1 MNILKLVIIFILV
14 MGLVAK
20 KVPLS
25 LSVLLGSLATWI
37 LYRLPFGD
45 GLSGIYR
52 AVLSYDTLRLIL
64 VMYLITFLQRMMEKR
79 GALEL
84 SRISLSK
91 LFNNRWVNC
100 VAAPFFIGLL
110 PSPNAAFI
118 AGDMVIASTDDCL
131 TKEQQAVTTS
141 FFRHVSEAFLPTYN
155 SILMALTLTG
165 ISAGDFVIGMIPMV
179 IAIVGLGMFF
189 FLRGRVPMDAGETPS
204 ENKWTDFKNLV
215 IGVWAIF
222 LTIGLVIFFRVDVV
236 YATLVSIIL
245 YFIFNKFTFSEVKP
259 FFISAFESRIVFNT
273 CAVMIFK
280 ELLTLSGVINEF
292 PEFFSQFPIPPFL
305 IFVLIF
311 FFGTIIAGSLAI
323 IVLVLPVAMAT
334 VPAAGLPLFI
344 LLMST
349 EYLAMQVSPTHI
361 CLTLIAEYF
370 DVSLSSMIK
379 QTIPVLISFMLIA
392 IGYYLAMITFFA

>member
-1 MNILKLVIIFILV
+1 

-25 LSVLLGSLATWI
+25 LSVLIGSLATWI
-37 LYRLPFGD
+37 LYLIPLSD
-45 GLSGIYR
+45 GFAGIYN
-52 AVLSYDTLRLIL
+52 AVLSYDTIKLIL

-84 SRISLSK
+84 ARISLSK

-165 ISAGDFVIGMIPMV
+165 ISAGSFVLGMIPMV
-179 IAIVGLGMFF
+179 IVIVLLGMFF

-204 ENKWTDFKNLV
+204 ENKLQDTKNL
-215 IGVWAIF
+215 IKGIWAIF
-222 LTIGLVIFFRVDVV
+222 LAIGLVIFCGIDVI
-236 YATLVSIIL
+236 YATMISLVL
-245 YFIFNKFTFSEVKP
+245 YYFVNSFSFTEIRPYFR
-259 FFISAFESRIVFNT
+259 SAFESRIVFNT

-280 ELLTLSGVINEF
+280 ELLTASGVINEL
-292 PEFFSQFPIPPFL
+292 PSFFAQFPIPPFL

-311 FFGTIIAGSLAI
+311 LFGTIIAGSLTI

-334 VPAAGLPLFI
+334 VPNAGLPLLI

-349 EYLAMQVSPTHI
+349 TYTAMQVSPTHI
-361 CLTLIAEYF
+361 CLTLISEYF
-370 DVSLSSMIK
+370 GVSLSSMIK
-379 QTIPVLISFMLIA
+379 QTIPLLIVFMFIA
-392 IGYYLAMITFFA
+392 IGYYLAFTTFFA

>member
-14 MGLVAK
+14 MGLVTK

-25 LSVLLGSLATWI
+25 LSVLIGSLATWF
-37 LYRLPFGD
+37 LYLIP
-45 GLSGIYR
+45 LSEGFAGIYR
-52 AVLSYDTLRLIL
+52 AVLSYDTLKLIL

-84 SRISLSK
+84 ARISLSK

-118 AGDMVIASTDDCL
+118 AGDMVIASTEDCL

-165 ISAGDFVIGMIPMV
+165 ISAGSFVLGMIPMV
-179 IAIVGLGMFF
+179 IVIVLLGMLF

-204 ENKWTDFKNLV
+204 KNKWKDFKNLI

-222 LTIGLVIFFRVDVV
+222 LAIGLVIFCGIDVI
-236 YATLVSIIL
+236 YATAVSLAL
-245 YFIFNKFTFSEVKP
+245 YYFANKFTFEEIKP

-280 ELLTLSGVINEF
+280 ELLTASGVINEL
-292 PEFFSQFPIPPFL
+292 PEFFAQFPIPPFL

-311 FFGTIIAGSLAI
+311 LFGTIIAGSLTI

-334 VPAAGLPLFI
+334 VPNAGLPLLI

-349 EYLAMQVSPTHI
+349 TYTAMQVSPTHI
-361 CLTLIAEYF
+361 CLTLISEYF
-370 DVSLSSMIK
+370 GVSLSSMIK
-379 QTIPVLISFMLIA
+379 QTIPLLITFMVIA
-392 IGYYLAMITFFA
+392 ITYYLGITTFFI